1 MIIGSR
7 AFWWVA
13 PYAAWMIIMA
23 ALPQNAVC
31 YAIRGV
37 ITAFVLIGS
46 ALRLDR
52 GELWDCKSRPLV
64 AVLVGLFAG
73 LAVFFIW
80 ISPETFLGMGQ
91 KPLVKSPYSPE
102 EAGLTLTLV
111 KLAASSFVIPIAE
124 EMFFRKW
131 LVDFAGFWWMV
142 LIFAV
147 EHSDRW
153 HVGAITGVVY
163 GLIARKY
170 GILSAMV
177 AHVVTNFIL
186 GAHVIINDEWRF
198 W

>member
-1 MIIGSR
+1 MIAGGR
-7 AFWWVA
+7 AFWWIA

-37 ITAFVLIGS
+37 VTAFMLAGAHFKLPV
-46 ALRLDR
+46 
-52 GELWDCKSRPLV
+52 GELWDCRSRPARAALSGLV
-64 AVLVGLFAG
+64 AG
-73 LAVFFIW
+73 LAVFFVW
-80 ISPETFLGMGQ
+80 IAPETLLGSD
-91 KPLVKSPYSPE
+91 VETAVASPYSPE
-102 EAGLTLTLV
+102 VCGMPLTLA

-142 LIFAV
+142 ALFAV

-153 HVGAITGVVY
+153 HVGAFAGVVY
-163 GLIARKY
+163 GFVARRY
-170 GILSAMV
+170 GLMSAIV
-177 AHVVTNFIL
+177 AHMVTNLIL
-186 GAHVIINDEWRF
+186 GAHIIVNNEWRF